1 MSQNCL
7 SQAIKTKTRLKQR
20 VQRWTEFLYGSSWLF
35 FFFQSSKTL
44 AMVVMAALINWV
56 EMCWRATGDTGT
68 VVKLGQ
74 CQTLQPWLS
83 LFLSENTFF
92 HTLTPFLSS
101 STHYLFLSHPSSCV
115 LFLFCPILPCI
126 QGLFSSIVPRGNNAK
141 EYCVVKVMY
150 NYM

>member
-7 SQAIKTKTRLKQR
+7 YQAIKTKTRLKLR
-20 VQRWTEFLYGSSWLF
+20 AAPNRNFMWIIVVSSLFL
-35 FFFQSSKTL
+35 QSSKRL

-101 STHYLFLSHPSSCV
+101 STHSAFLSRPPPCLLFLCSPSLPSIPA
-115 LFLFCPILPCI
+115 LFP
-126 QGLFSSIVPRGNNAK
+126 SIVVLSNDRGGK
-141 EYCVVKVMY
+141 QCLLE
-150 NYM
+150 

>member
-1 MSQNCL
+1 MQHW
-7 SQAIKTKTRLKQR
+7 III
-20 VQRWTEFLYGSSWLF
+20 VIF
-35 FFFQSSKTL
+35 FSLQSSKRL

-74 CQTLQPWLS
+74 CQTLQPRLS

-101 STHYLFLSHPSSCV
+101 STHSASLSHPPPHV
-115 LFLFCPILPCI
+115 LFVFYPSLPSIPALFISILLLGDDKKETVLKWFI
-126 QGLFSSIVPRGNNAK
+126 ITGNINRSLGVKINA
-141 EYCVVKVMY
+141 CQCHDR
-150 NYM
+150 

>member
-1 MSQNCL
+1 
-7 SQAIKTKTRLKQR
+7 
-20 VQRWTEFLYGSSWLF
+20 
-35 FFFQSSKTL
+35 
-44 AMVVMAALINWV
+44 MVVTAALINRV

-101 STHYLFLSHPSSCV
+101 SARSALLSYLLSRPPSCV
-115 LFLFCPILPCI
+115 ISLLHTVFPSIPA
-126 QGLFSSIVPRGNNAK
+126 LFSSIVLLGEDKTEGCCIITGNRAQ
-141 EYCVVKVMY
+141 
-150 NYM
+150 